1 MHTSIK
7 DKDGSN
13 NSINFLFLF
22 TINQTVKKKYIHTL
36 NPMFMNALKSGMCWK
51 YKAYTERVSLKLVNE
66 LKW

>member
-36 NPMFMNALKSGMCWK
+36 NPMFMNALKSGMC
-51 YKAYTERVSLKLVNE
+51 
-66 LKW
+66 